1 MLMHGCRFISEG
13 VDAGDWGCQMSFLSA
28 VNKERKGVCLSG
40 HNKINIVSAASNE
53 FNTISQLPAG
63 QVLLLVFG
71 QLIDLDAPGFQPFA
85 GDHIVDLL

>member
-1 MLMHGCRFISEG
+1 MC
-13 VDAGDWGCQMSFLSA
+13 SFYLFTP
-28 VNKERKGVCLSG
+28 LYG
-40 HNKINIVSAASNE
+40 HNSIFSDLRARGGFGADSWDV
-53 FNTISQLPAG
+53 FFLQLPTG